1 MTDTYENTANGGLN
15 DALKP
20 EDARRLRGKA
30 WRHIHRI
37 NPVKARE
44 LWRKVKER
52 EPLEVRP
59 FPPSSRATVEGVNTT
74 RELGG
79 GTYSGGSLL
88 KPKKR
93 PITMHKPT

>member
-1 MTDTYENTANGGLN
+1 MSKTYEKTANAGLN

-59 FPPSSRATVEGVNTT
+59 FPPSSRGTVEGVNTT
-74 RELGG
+74 RELRG
-79 GTYSGGSLL
+79 GTQPGG
-88 KPKKR
+88 KR
-93 PITMHKPT
+93 LNPANRPRNTAKQP